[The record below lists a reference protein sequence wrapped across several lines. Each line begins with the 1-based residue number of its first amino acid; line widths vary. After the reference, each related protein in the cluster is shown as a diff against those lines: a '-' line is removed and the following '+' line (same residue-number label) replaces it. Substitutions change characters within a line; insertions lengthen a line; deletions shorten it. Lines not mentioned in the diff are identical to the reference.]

1 MTQTPSPVF
10 NEFLEHALVSKYDEF
25 GHKVYELKYPWT
37 SKFYY
42 NSKTQGKPFIDI
54 DEEIYPEDIS
64 NFIQDLRTAGIT
76 EFTLSYEYGPNQSL
90 TKVFEENGFILRG
103 TYYYNLPELCWY
115 EMDGQSPTEDISQV
129 PTERD
134 ITVCSYLFEDSED
147 GTP

>member
-10 NEFLEHALVSKYDEF
+10 NEFLEHALVSKYNEHGD
-25 GHKVYELKYPWT
+25 KVYELKYPWT

-64 NFIQDLRTAGIT
+64 NFIQDLRTSGIT
-76 EFTLSYEYGPNQSL
+76 QFTLSYEYGPNQSL
-90 TKVFEENGFILRG
+90 VKAFEENGFILRG
-103 TYYYNLPELCWY
+103 TYYYSLPELCWY

-134 ITVCSYLFEDSED
+134 ITVCAYLFEDSN
-147 GTP
+147 

>member
-10 NEFLEHALVSKYDEF
+10 NEFLEHALVSKYNEHGD
-25 GHKVYELKYPWT
+25 KVYELKYPWT

-76 EFTLSYEYGPNQSL
+76 EFTLSYEYYSKRNILLQS
-90 TKVFEENGFILRG
+90 
-103 TYYYNLPELCWY
+103 
-115 EMDGQSPTEDISQV
+115 S
-129 PTERD
+129 
-134 ITVCSYLFEDSED
+134 
-147 GTP
+147 

>member
-10 NEFLEHALVSKYDEF
+10 NEFLEHALVSKYNEHGD
-25 GHKVYELKYPWT
+25 KVYELKYPWT

-64 NFIQDLRTAGIT
+64 NFTRDLRTAGIT

-90 TKVFEENGFILRG
+90 AKVFEENGFILRG
-103 TYYYNLPELCWY
+103 TYYYSLPELCWH

-134 ITVCSYLFEDSED
+134 ITVCAYVFEDSN
-147 GTP
+147 

>member
-1 MTQTPSPVF
+1 MTVNPVF
-10 NEFLEHALVSKYDEF
+10 NEFLEHALVSKYNEHGD
-25 GHKVYELKYPWT
+25 KVYELKYPWT

-76 EFTLSYEYGPNQSL
+76 QFTLSYEYGPNQSL
-90 TKVFEENGFILRG
+90 VKAFEENGFILRG
-103 TYYYNLPELCWY
+103 TYYYSLPELCWY

-134 ITVCSYLFEDSED
+134 ITVCAYMFEDSN
-147 GTP
+147 

>member
-10 NEFLEHALVSKYDEF
+10 NEFLEHALVSKYNEHGD
-25 GHKVYELKYPWT
+25 KVYELKYPWT

-76 EFTLSYEYGPNQSL
+76 QFTLSYEYGPNQSL

-103 TYYYNLPELCWY
+103 TFYYSLPELCWH

-134 ITVCSYLFEDSED
+134 ITVCAYLFEDSN
-147 GTP
+147 

>member
-10 NEFLEHALVSKYDEF
+10 NEFLEHALVSKYNEHGD
-25 GHKVYELKYPWT
+25 KVYELRYPWT

-64 NFIQDLRTAGIT
+64 NFIQDLRTSGIT

-90 TKVFEENGFILRG
+90 VKAFEENGFILRG
-103 TYYYNLPELCWY
+103 TYYYSLPELCWY

-134 ITVCSYLFEDSED
+134 ITVCAYVFEDSN
-147 GTP
+147 

>member
-10 NEFLEHALVSKYDEF
+10 NEFLEHALVSKYNEHGD
-25 GHKVYELKYPWT
+25 KVYELKYPWT

-42 NSKTQGKPFIDI
+42 NSKTQRKPFIDI

-64 NFIQDLRTAGIT
+64 NFIQDLRTSGIT

-90 TKVFEENGFILRG
+90 VKAFEENGFILRG
-103 TYYYNLPELCWY
+103 TYYYSLPELCWY

-134 ITVCSYLFEDSED
+134 ITVCAYVFEDSN
-147 GTP
+147 

>member
-10 NEFLEHALVSKYDEF
+10 NEFLEHALVSKYNEHGD
-25 GHKVYELKYPWT
+25 KVYELKYPWT

-64 NFIQDLRTAGIT
+64 NFIQDLRTSGIT

-90 TKVFEENGFILRG
+90 VKAFEENGFILRG
-103 TYYYNLPELCWY
+103 TYYYSLPELCWY

-134 ITVCSYLFEDSED
+134 ITVCAYVFEDSN
-147 GTP
+147 

>member
-10 NEFLEHALVSKYDEF
+10 NEFLEHALVSKYNEHGD
-25 GHKVYELKYPWT
+25 KVYELKYPWT

-76 EFTLSYEYGPNQSL
+76 QFTLSYEYGPNQSL
-90 TKVFEENGFILRG
+90 VKAFEENGFILRG
-103 TYYYNLPELCWY
+103 TYYYSLPELCWY

-134 ITVCSYLFEDSED
+134 ITVCAYMFEDSN
-147 GTP
+147 

>member
-10 NEFLEHALVSKYDEF
+10 NKFLEHALVSKYNEHGD
-25 GHKVYELKYPWT
+25 KVYELKYPWT

-64 NFIQDLRTAGIT
+64 NFIQDLRTSGIT

-90 TKVFEENGFILRG
+90 AKVFEENGFILRG
-103 TYYYNLPELCWY
+103 TYYYSLPELCWH

-129 PTERD
+129 PTERG
-134 ITVCSYLFEDSED
+134 ITVCAYLFEDSN
-147 GTP
+147 

>member
-10 NEFLEHALVSKYDEF
+10 NEFLEHALVSKYNEHGD
-25 GHKVYELKYPWT
+25 KVYELKYPWT

-64 NFIQDLRTAGIT
+64 NFVQDLRTAGIT
-76 EFTLSYEYGPNQSL
+76 QFTLSYEYGPNQSL
-90 TKVFEENGFILRG
+90 VKAFEENGFILRG
-103 TYYYNLPELCWY
+103 TYYYSLPELCWY

-134 ITVCSYLFEDSED
+134 TTVCAYVFEDSN
-147 GTP
+147 

>member
-10 NEFLEHALVSKYDEF
+10 NKFLEHALVSKYNEHGD
-25 GHKVYELKYPWT
+25 KVYELKYPWT

-64 NFIQDLRTAGIT
+64 NFTQDLRTAGIT

-90 TKVFEENGFILRG
+90 AKVFEENGFILRG
-103 TYYYNLPELCWY
+103 TYYYSLPELCWH

-134 ITVCSYLFEDSED
+134 TTVCAYVFEDSN
-147 GTP
+147 

>member
-10 NEFLEHALVSKYDEF
+10 NKFLEHALVSKYNEHGD
-25 GHKVYELKYPWT
+25 KVYELKYPWT

-64 NFIQDLRTAGIT
+64 NFTQDLRTAGIT

-90 TKVFEENGFILRG
+90 AKVFEENGFILRG
-103 TYYYNLPELCWY
+103 TYYYSLPELCWH

-134 ITVCSYLFEDSED
+134 ITVCAYVFEDSN
-147 GTP
+147 

>member
-1 MTQTPSPVF
+1 MTQTSSPVF
-10 NEFLEHALVSKYDEF
+10 NEFLEHALVSKYNEHGD
-25 GHKVYELKYPWT
+25 KVYELRYPWT

-76 EFTLSYEYGPNQSL
+76 QFTLSYEYGPNQSL
-90 TKVFEENGFILRG
+90 AKVFEENGFILRG
-103 TYYYNLPELCWY
+103 TYYYSLPELCWH

-134 ITVCSYLFEDSED
+134 ITVCAYLFEDSN
-147 GTP
+147 

>member
-10 NEFLEHALVSKYDEF
+10 NKFLEHALVSKYNEHGD
-25 GHKVYELKYPWT
+25 KVYELKYPWT

-90 TKVFEENGFILRG
+90 AKVFEENGFILRG
-103 TYYYNLPELCWY
+103 TYYYSLPELCWH

-134 ITVCSYLFEDSED
+134 ITVCAYVFEDSN
-147 GTP
+147 

>member
-10 NEFLEHALVSKYDEF
+10 NEFLEHALVSKYNEHGD
-25 GHKVYELKYPWT
+25 KVYELKYPWT

-90 TKVFEENGFILRG
+90 AKVFEENGFILRG
-103 TYYYNLPELCWY
+103 TYYYSLPELCWH
-115 EMDGQSPTEDISQV
+115 EMDGQSPTEDISHV

-134 ITVCSYLFEDSED
+134 ITVCAYVFEDSN
-147 GTP
+147 

>member
-1 MTQTPSPVF
+1 MTESPVF
-10 NEFLEHALVSKYDEF
+10 NEFLEHALVSKYDEY

-64 NFIQDLRTAGIT
+64 NFIQDLRTSEIT

>member
-10 NEFLEHALVSKYDEF
+10 NKFLEHALVSKYNEHGD
-25 GHKVYELKYPWT
+25 KVYELKYPWT

-76 EFTLSYEYGPNQSL
+76 QFTLSYEYGPNQSL
-90 TKVFEENGFILRG
+90 AKVFEENGFILRG
-103 TYYYNLPELCWY
+103 TYYYSLPELCWH

-134 ITVCSYLFEDSED
+134 ITVCAYVFEDSN
-147 GTP
+147 

>member
-10 NEFLEHALVSKYDEF
+10 NEFLEHALVSKYNEHGD
-25 GHKVYELKYPWT
+25 KVYELRYPWT

-64 NFIQDLRTAGIT
+64 NFIQDLRTSGIT

-90 TKVFEENGFILRG
+90 AKVFEENGFILRG
-103 TYYYNLPELCWY
+103 TYYYSLPELCWY

-129 PTERD
+129 PTERG
-134 ITVCSYLFEDSED
+134 ITVCAYLFEESN
-147 GTP
+147 

>member
-10 NEFLEHALVSKYDEF
+10 NEFLEHALVSKYNEHGD
-25 GHKVYELKYPWT
+25 KVYELKYPWT

-64 NFIQDLRTAGIT
+64 NFTQDLRTAGIT
-76 EFTLSYEYGPNQSL
+76 KFTLSYEYGPNQSL
-90 TKVFEENGFILRG
+90 AKVFEENGFILRG
-103 TYYYNLPELCWY
+103 TYYYSLPELCWH

-134 ITVCSYLFEDSED
+134 ITVCAYLFEYSN
-147 GTP
+147 

>member
-10 NEFLEHALVSKYDEF
+10 NEFLEHALVSKYNEHGD
-25 GHKVYELKYPWT
+25 KVYELKYPWT

-64 NFIQDLRTAGIT
+64 NFIQDLRTSGIT
-76 EFTLSYEYGPNQSL
+76 QFTLSYEYGPNQSL
-90 TKVFEENGFILRG
+90 VKAFEENGFILRG
-103 TYYYNLPELCWY
+103 TYYYSLPELCWY

-134 ITVCSYLFEDSED
+134 ITVCAYMFEDSN
-147 GTP
+147 

>member
-1 MTQTPSPVF
+1 MTQTTSHVF
-10 NEFLEHALVSKYDEF
+10 NEFLEHALVSKYNEHGD
-25 GHKVYELKYPWT
+25 KVYELKYPWT

-90 TKVFEENGFILRG
+90 AKVFEENGCLRRH
-103 TYYYNLPELCWY
+103 P
-115 EMDGQSPTEDISQV
+115 
-129 PTERD
+129 
-134 ITVCSYLFEDSED
+134 
-147 GTP
+147 

>member
-10 NEFLEHALVSKYDEF
+10 NEFLEHALVSKYNEHGD
-25 GHKVYELKYPWT
+25 KVYELKYPWT

-76 EFTLSYEYGPNQSL
+76 QFTLSYEYGPNQSL
-90 TKVFEENGFILRG
+90 VKAFEENGFILGG
-103 TYYYNLPELCWY
+103 TYYYSLPELCWY

-129 PTERD
+129 PTGRD
-134 ITVCSYLFEDSED
+134 ITVCAYMFEDSN
-147 GTP
+147 

>member
-10 NEFLEHALVSKYDEF
+10 NEFLEHALVSKYNEHGD
-25 GHKVYELKYPWT
+25 KVYELKYPWT

-64 NFIQDLRTAGIT
+64 NFIQDLRTSGIT

-90 TKVFEENGFILRG
+90 AKVFEENGFTLKG
-103 TYYYNLPELCWY
+103 TYYYSLPELCWY

-134 ITVCSYLFEDSED
+134 ITVCAYLFEDSN
-147 GTP
+147 

>member
-10 NEFLEHALVSKYDEF
+10 NEFLEHALVSKYDEY

-64 NFIQDLRTAGIT
+64 NFIQDLRASGIT

-103 TYYYNLPELCWY
+103 TYYYSLPELCWY

>member
-10 NEFLEHALVSKYDEF
+10 NEFLEHALVSKYNEHGD
-25 GHKVYELKYPWT
+25 KVYELKYPWT

-76 EFTLSYEYGPNQSL
+76 QFTLSYEYGPNQSL
-90 TKVFEENGFILRG
+90 AKVFEENGFILRG
-103 TYYYNLPELCWY
+103 TYYYSLPELCWH

-134 ITVCSYLFEDSED
+134 ITVCAYVFEDSN
-147 GTP
+147 

>member
-10 NEFLEHALVSKYDEF
+10 NEFLEHALVSKYNEHGD
-25 GHKVYELKYPWT
+25 KVYELRYPWT

-76 EFTLSYEYGPNQSL
+76 QFTLSYEYGPNQSL
-90 TKVFEENGFILRG
+90 AKVFEENGFILRG
-103 TYYYNLPELCWY
+103 TYYYSLPELCWH

-134 ITVCSYLFEDSED
+134 ITVCAYLFEDSN
-147 GTP
+147 

>member
-10 NEFLEHALVSKYDEF
+10 NEFLEHALVSKYNEHGD
-25 GHKVYELKYPWT
+25 KVYELKYPWT

-76 EFTLSYEYGPNQSL
+76 QFTLSYEYGPNQSL
-90 TKVFEENGFILRG
+90 VKAFEENGFILRG
-103 TYYYNLPELCWY
+103 TYYYSLPELCWY

-134 ITVCSYLFEDSED
+134 ITVCAYLFEDSN
-147 GTP
+147 

>member
-10 NEFLEHALVSKYDEF
+10 NEFLEHALVSKYNEHGD
-25 GHKVYELKYPWT
+25 KVYELKYPWT

-90 TKVFEENGFILRG
+90 VKAFEENGFILRG
-103 TYYYNLPELCWY
+103 TYYYSLPELCWY

-134 ITVCSYLFEDSED
+134 ITVCAYVFEDSN
-147 GTP
+147 

>member
-10 NEFLEHALVSKYDEF
+10 NEFLEHALVSKYNEHGD
-25 GHKVYELKYPWT
+25 KVYELKYPWT

-76 EFTLSYEYGPNQSL
+76 QFTLSYEYGPNQSL
-90 TKVFEENGFILRG
+90 AKVFEENGYILRG
-103 TYYYNLPELCWY
+103 TYYYSLPELCWH

-134 ITVCSYLFEDSED
+134 ITVCAYVFEDSN
-147 GTP
+147 

>member
-1 MTQTPSPVF
+1 MTVNPVF
-10 NEFLEHALVSKYDEF
+10 NEFLEHALVSKYNEHGD
-25 GHKVYELKYPWT
+25 KVYELKYPWT

-76 EFTLSYEYGPNQSL
+76 QFTLSYEYGPNQSL
-90 TKVFEENGFILRG
+90 VKAFEENGFILRG
-103 TYYYNLPELCWY
+103 TFYYSLPELCWH

-129 PTERD
+129 PTERN
-134 ITVCSYLFEDSED
+134 ITVCAYVFEDSN
-147 GTP
+147 